1 MGVKQGLKEIKNHPF
16 FKKIDFDMILNK
28 KVIPPFK
35 PEIVSDTDTRNFDD
49 EFTIETVEQSYI
61 PESNLDLIKKNNE
74 RFKDF

>member
-1 MGVKQGLKEIKNHPF
+1 
-16 FKKIDFDMILNK
+16 MILNK
-28 KVIPPFK
+28 KVSPPFK